1 VCERVVGDA
10 CGVEA
15 VLREADRRPE
25 PRAAG
30 PHHHRVVRV
39 VHHRVGR
46 LESTKRPT
54 TQHNTNEKINRRIP
68 RRATKK
74 LLKKN
79 RRMSAKERRGEG
91 EIRPNRDERGSRHGR
106 EGEKG
111 WPGRGVPRP
120 WRGAWP
126 WRGRSRRSG
135 ATSRVDLSVVVGF
148 GAAAVRG
155 GEEGERA
162 TRRRKGRGGEERRLA
177 EVGGKKI
184 YRIRFLYNIVG
195 LYFLFIM

>member
-1 VCERVVGDA
+1 VRARGEELGDA

-79 RRMSAKERRGEG
+79 RRMSAKERRGRNPSEPRRARITARSGGGKGVAGSGRTEAVERSLALERPLETQRRHIARGSQCGGGVWSGGGAGRRGGRKSDTTTEG
-91 EIRPNRDERGSRHGR
+91 EG
-106 EGEKG
+106 
-111 WPGRGVPRP
+111 
-120 WRGAWP
+120 
-126 WRGRSRRSG
+126 
-135 ATSRVDLSVVVGF
+135 
-148 GAAAVRG
+148 
-155 GEEGERA
+155 
-162 TRRRKGRGGEERRLA
+162 RRLA
-177 EVGGKKI
+177 EVGGKKM